1 MCFLSDLIN
10 GKSISTTMIL
20 IFGDYQKGAS
30 MMIKQQSGLQK
41 IVDSQQVLRG
51 SKLLVFD
58 MYMDSI
64 VINPQALV
72 KLQQV

>member
-1 MCFLSDLIN
+1 
-10 GKSISTTMIL
+10 
-20 IFGDYQKGAS
+20 
-30 MMIKQQSGLQK
+30 MMIKQQSGLQE
-41 IVDSQQVLRG
+41 IVDSKQVLRG

-64 VINPQALV
+64 VTNPQALV

>member
-1 MCFLSDLIN
+1 
-10 GKSISTTMIL
+10 MIL
-20 IFGDYQKGAS
+20 IFGNYQEGVS
-30 MMIKQQSGLQK
+30 MMIKQQSGLQE
-41 IVDSQQVLRG
+41 IVDSKQALRG

-64 VINPQALV
+64 VTNPQALV

>member
-1 MCFLSDLIN
+1 
-10 GKSISTTMIL
+10 MIL

-30 MMIKQQSGLQK
+30 MMIKQQSGLRK
-41 IVDSQQVLRG
+41 FVDSKQALRG

-64 VINPQALV
+64 VTNPQALV